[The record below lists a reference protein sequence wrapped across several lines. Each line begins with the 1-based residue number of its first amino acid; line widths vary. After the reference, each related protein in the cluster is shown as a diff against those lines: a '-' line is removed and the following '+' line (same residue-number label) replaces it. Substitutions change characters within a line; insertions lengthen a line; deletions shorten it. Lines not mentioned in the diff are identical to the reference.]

1 MEKVIVNISW
11 SGKNYCAGAEIN
23 GVVVCTHKT
32 LVGVKAEFADSFKF
46 HIEGSVADGD
56 VLSEN
61 LVRGDYEFDF
71 KLEVSALLHSL
82 DGIVTRSAI
91 ARVTGINERQLGHYA
106 SGFRNPRPEQRQK
119 IIIGIHNLGN
129 ELTMVV

>member
-23 GVVVCTHKT
+23 GIAFCTHKT
-32 LVGVKAEFADSFKF
+32 LDGVKAEFADTFKF
-46 HIEGSVADGD
+46 HIGGSVADGD
-56 VLSEN
+56 VLSDD
-61 LVRGDYEFDF
+61 LVRGNYEFDF
-71 KLEVSALLHSL
+71 KMEVSALLHSL

-106 SGFRNPRPEQRQK
+106 SGFRNPRPEQRKK
-119 IIIGIHNLGN
+119 IIEGIHTIGN
-129 ELTMVV
+129 DLSMVV